1 MSEVKSVGFTMDQI
15 YPSKPLTRLLFKA
28 PLLTWR
34 LGLGPLVGKII
45 LLLTTRG
52 RKSGLPRHAMLE
64 YYQHNGHKYAV
75 SAFGEKSQWYR
86 NIKADPRVTIQTAE
100 GTEPATAIRVTDDE
114 ELLEIVEV
122 FYAHDAPLT
131 SWYLNSAGIEHNPES
146 ILANKDRLYFVRF
159 ESGDS
164 GAPSGLDVD
173 LAWIW
178 PLALLALL
186 LLPRR
191 RR

>member
-1 MSEVKSVGFTMDQI
+1 MADTNSNQITMDI
-15 YPSKPLTRLLFKA
+15 LYPNKPLTRLLFKA
-28 PLLTWR
+28 PLVTWR

-45 LLLTTRG
+45 LLLTTYG
-52 RKSGLPRHAMLE
+52 RKSGLPRHAMVE
-64 YYQHNGHKYAV
+64 YYKHNGHKYAV

-86 NIKADPRVTIQTAE
+86 NIETDPRVTIQTAD
-100 GTEPATAIRVTDDE
+100 GTEAATAIRVSDDR
-114 ELLEIVEV
+114 ELLEVV
-122 FYAHDAPLT
+122 DLFYAHDAPLT
-131 SWYLNSAGIEHNPES
+131 SWYLNSLGIERNPES
-146 ILANKDRLYFVRF
+146 ILANKNRLYFVRF
-159 ESGDS
+159 EVGES
-164 GAPSGLDVD
+164 GAPRGLDVD

>member
-1 MSEVKSVGFTMDQI
+1 MSEAKSVSFTMDQI

-45 LLLTTRG
+45 LLLTTHG

-64 YYQHNGHKYAV
+64 YYKHNGYKYAV
-75 SAFGEKSQWYR
+75 SAFGDKSQWYR
-86 NIKADPRVTIQTAE
+86 NIEADPRVTIQTSE
-100 GTEPATAIRVTDDE
+100 GTEQATAIRVTDDE

-131 SWYLNSAGIEHNPES
+131 SWYLNSSGIEHNPES
-146 ILANKDRLYFVRF
+146 ILANKDQLYFVRF
-159 ESGDS
+159 EAGES